1 MHNTFIWRTRK
12 EQSRNPTFF
21 SGGTSWNL
29 FPFPKTEH
37 SHKREKLEK
46 ENISARASRVSHA
59 SAANNTSTAR
69 SKRTPSEY
77 SVFKRAGNNACDTLC
92 DNFQTHCDTF
102 CDNFSIL
109 PQPYKRPSQWLP
121 LKQVILVM
129 LFNMAA
135 QNRLLPLKGGGKKK
149 KMKSSPCLHQNLH
162 QTARAPLWTRGTY
175 EYLDVLRTV
184 QCILVQG
191 GGNQSALLYQTLP
204 EKCTY

>member
-46 ENISARASRVSHA
+46 ENISARTSRVSHA

-69 SKRTPSEY
+69 SKRAPPEY

-109 PQPYKRPSQWLP
+109 LQPYKRPSQWLSS
-121 LKQVILVM
+121 KQVILVM
-129 LFNMAA
+129 ISSMAT
-135 QNRLLPLKGGGKKK
+135 QNSQLPLKGGGKKNEIITMPPPNCK
-149 KMKSSPCLHQNLH
+149 GTTLNSRH
-162 QTARAPLWTRGTY
+162 LWISGCIEDCTMHISAGRGQPVCTVIT
-175 EYLDVLRTV
+175 DVAWKVHL
-184 QCILVQG
+184 L
-191 GGNQSALLYQTLP
+191 ALL
-204 EKCTY
+204 